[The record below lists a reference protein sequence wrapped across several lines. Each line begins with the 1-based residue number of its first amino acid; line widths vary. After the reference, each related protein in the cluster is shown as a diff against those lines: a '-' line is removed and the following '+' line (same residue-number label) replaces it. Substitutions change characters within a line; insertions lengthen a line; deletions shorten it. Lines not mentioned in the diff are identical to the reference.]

1 MRSWFV
7 EKISWNRPKFRS
19 VEASW
24 HLFLNRLFYHLFKY
38 RSFRRGEITLRGYF
52 FREIKY
58 NFFLDE
64 NLLVLFHW
72 LRWQIVSIVFWNC
85 ESLLKKKKTE
95 KKCEHFSWIHDFFF
109 LFVKSLPL
117 FDTELLVLFGRNRLS
132 PLAVRT
138 LALVPQY
145 LAIYQSKSHA
155 PGKK

>member
-58 NFFLDE
+58 NFFGWKSFSTLPLVE
-64 NLLVLFHW
+64 VANRLHRLLE
-72 LRWQIVSIVFWNC
+72 LRIPP
-85 ESLLKKKKTE
+85 EKKKKTE

>member
-58 NFFLDE
+58 NFFGWKSFSTLPLVE
-64 NLLVLFHW
+64 VANRLHRLLE
-72 LRWQIVSIVFWNC
+72 LRIPP
-85 ESLLKKKKTE
+85 EKTE
-95 KKCEHFSWIHDFFF
+95 KKNGIFREITIFFF
-109 LFVKSLPL
+109 VRLLPL